1 MSVAPCSSIYYVYTT
16 PDGVLSES
24 VTSDKPSGDAA
35 LGCSHTP
42 LPAQGTVG
50 GYSPIDMCVRL
61 CFYQAETAD
70 DDKSDLDDFR
80 RPFRF
85 Q

>member
-24 VTSDKPSGDAA
+24 VRRADAA
-35 LGCSHTP
+35 LAGPTRL

-50 GYSPIDMCVRL
+50 GYIDIQLYLGASGKRPRTLVDERIVV
-61 CFYQAETAD
+61 D
-70 DDKSDLDDFR
+70 PKS
-80 RPFRF
+80 
-85 Q
+85 